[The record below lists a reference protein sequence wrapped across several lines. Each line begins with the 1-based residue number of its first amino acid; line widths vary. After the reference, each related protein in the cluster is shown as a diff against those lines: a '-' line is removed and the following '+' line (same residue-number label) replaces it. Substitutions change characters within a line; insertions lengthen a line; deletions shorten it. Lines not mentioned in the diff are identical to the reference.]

1 MHSRKSSPSRR
12 RSTSPSQ
19 HVELTPEA
27 LGFLELLQD
36 LGHLDD
42 VLFEQVLESISKALV
57 PEGATHVLV
66 SLDDVRRL
74 VASMLMEQEAKL
86 EDPQRQLLEREWAL
100 LFS

>member
-1 MHSRKSSPSRR
+1 M
-12 RSTSPSQ
+12 
-19 HVELTPEA
+19 
-27 LGFLELLQD
+27 GFLELLQD

-42 VLFEQVLESISKALV
+42 ALFEQVLESISKALV

>member
-1 MHSRKSSPSRR
+1 
-12 RSTSPSQ
+12 
-19 HVELTPEA
+19 
-27 LGFLELLQD
+27 LELLQD

-57 PEGATHVLV
+57 PPGATHVVV

-86 EDPQRQLLEREWAL
+86 EDPQRKLLEREWAL

>member
-1 MHSRKSSPSRR
+1 M
-12 RSTSPSQ
+12 
-19 HVELTPEA
+19 
-27 LGFLELLQD
+27 ELLQD

-86 EDPQRQLLEREWAL
+86 GDPQRQLLEREWAL

>member
-1 MHSRKSSPSRR
+1 
-12 RSTSPSQ
+12 
-19 HVELTPEA
+19 
-27 LGFLELLQD
+27 LELLQD

-57 PEGATHVLV
+57 PEGAAHVLV

-86 EDPQRQLLEREWAL
+86 EDPQRKLLEREWAL